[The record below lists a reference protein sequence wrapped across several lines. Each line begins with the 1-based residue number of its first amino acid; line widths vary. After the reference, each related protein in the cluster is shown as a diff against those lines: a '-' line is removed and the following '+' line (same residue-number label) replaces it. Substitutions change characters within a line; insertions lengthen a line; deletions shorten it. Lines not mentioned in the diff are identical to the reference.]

1 VNIIDRYILK
11 SMIATFVY
19 AILALYIIF
28 IIVTLMENLD
38 DFLDNNVPIDIIL
51 KYYMY
56 YFPEI
61 IKLISPV
68 ALLLAT
74 LFSVGRLANLNEV
87 TAMKTGGQSLYR
99 MMIPILILSM
109 LISVGQLY
117 FNGWIVPSA
126 IGQKIEIE
134 RVHLKKR
141 KRRKSNSIY
150 DIYLR
155 ESPSE
160 NISIKYYNTKGKYG
174 RGLFL
179 EEFSS
184 KDQPRIIR
192 SVEAR
197 NFRWDSAKSIWKF
210 EKGIIRNFSKDSLRL
225 ESLRLESPRLESL
238 RLESPRLESLRLG
251 SLGLE
256 KFSNKEFALNTTHQR
271 LEGLQKEPE
280 EMNFD
285 ELADYIESM
294 ELGGKDVRRMRID
307 YFGEYAFPFANFII
321 ILFGVPFASVKR
333 KGGMAVQIAAS
344 LVVSFTYLIFTAIG
358 KTIAYSSPMPEQLV
372 GWLANIIFF
381 IFGIIVLLRTKT

>member
-1 VNIIDRYILK
+1 MNIIDRYIIK
-11 SMIATFVY
+11 SMIATFIY
-19 AILALYIIF
+19 SILALYIIF

-38 DFLDNNVPIDIIL
+38 DFLDNNVPIDIIF

-117 FNGWIVPSA
+117 FNGWVVPSA
-126 IGQKIEIE
+126 IGHKIEIE

-150 DIYLR
+150 NIYLR
-155 ESPSE
+155 ESPQE
-160 NISIKYYNTKGKYG
+160 NISIQYYNTKGKYG

-184 KDQPRIIR
+184 KENPRIIHT
-192 SVEAR
+192 VEAR
-197 NFRWDSAKSIWKF
+197 NFRWDSSLSIWKF
-210 EKGIIRNFSKDSLRL
+210 ERGIIRDFSQDSLRL
-225 ESLRLESPRLESL
+225 NSLRLDSLSLE
-238 RLESPRLESLRLG
+238 R
-251 SLGLE
+251 
-256 KFSNKEFALNTTHQR
+256 FSKREFALNTTHDR
-271 LEGLQKEPE
+271 LAGLQKEPE

-285 ELADYIESM
+285 ELADYIKSM

-307 YFGEYAFPFANFII
+307 YYGEYAFPFANFII

-344 LVVSFTYLIFTAIG
+344 LVISFTYLIFTAIG

-381 IFGIIVLLRTKT
+381 VFGIIVLFKTKT

>member
-1 VNIIDRYILK
+1 MNIIDRYIIK

-38 DFLDNNVPIDIIL
+38 DFIDHDVPISIIF
-51 KYYMY
+51 KYYLY

-99 MMIPILILSM
+99 MMVPILILSM
-109 LISVGQLY
+109 LISCGQLY

-126 IGQKIEIE
+126 TSHKIEIE
-134 RVHLKKR
+134 RVHLKKK

-150 DIYLR
+150 EIYLR
-155 ESPSE
+155 ESPSS

-184 KDQPRIIR
+184 KQSPRILR
-192 SVEAR
+192 SVEAKT
-197 NFRWDSAKSIWKF
+197 FRWDSVAALWIF
-210 EKGIIRNFSKDSLRL
+210 ERGIVRSFFSDSLVV
-225 ESLRLESPRLESL
+225 EAFKE
-238 RLESPRLESLRLG
+238 
-251 SLGLE
+251 
-256 KFSNKEFALNTTHQR
+256 KEFDLITTHKR
-271 LEGLQKEPE
+271 LAGLQKEPE

-285 ELADYIESM
+285 ELALYIESM
-294 ELGGKDVRRMRID
+294 EMGGKDVRRLRID
-307 YFGEYAFPFANFII
+307 YYGEYAFPFANFII

-358 KTIAYSSPMPEQLV
+358 KTIAYSSPLPEELV

-381 IFGIIVLLRTKT
+381 IFGLSVLFRTKT